1 MNGAS
6 RWLEARTV
14 PERAI
19 EIAREIVSAV
29 AAATVPAPLTTPVV
43 AATAALERCRIA
55 VPSLQGGL
63 VGPPAST
70 GERDVRMQWCE
81 NFFRAAMF
89 PVWDRAHGAHNLSV
103 TP

>member
-14 PERAI
+14 PEMAI

-29 AAATVPAPLTTPVV
+29 AAATVTAPVV